1 MTSKK
6 RLSKRQITVMDD
18 LFSGQYDEQ
27 AVLEKHKLS
36 RGVYNKWLVDELFAE
51 EFSRRINVAHHQSQF
66 LIAKYSSM
74 AAARLIQL
82 TNSEKEETA
91 RKACLDIINLPQ
103 AGKSD
108 ITPSDNSP
116 CEKAPP
122 ELSLETAGRLLAT
135 LAEEK
140 KQKAQ

>member
-36 RGVYNKWLVDELFAE
+36 RGVYNKWLADELFAD
-51 EFSRRINVAHHQSQF
+51 EFSHRIKVAHHQSRF

-108 ITPSDNSP
+108 ITPSDDSP
-116 CEKAPP
+116 GEKASP

-140 KQKAQ
+140 NQKAQ